1 VRWNNVS
8 HIPEEKAKAFNTS
21 ELLFKDAISQLR
33 ASIITVVEEMTQLRF
48 HVSTQKDAV
57 DTHKA
62 KVTKR
67 AKLVKDFHQKE
78 DADLGTEAEELL
90 R

>member
-1 VRWNNVS
+1 
-8 HIPEEKAKAFNTS
+8 
-21 ELLFKDAISQLR
+21 
-33 ASIITVVEEMTQLRF
+33 MTQLRF

-62 KVTKR
+62 KVTKQ

-78 DADLGTEAEELL
+78 DADLGTEAEELQEKL
-90 R
+90 TSLQAEYTSLEKPTRVL